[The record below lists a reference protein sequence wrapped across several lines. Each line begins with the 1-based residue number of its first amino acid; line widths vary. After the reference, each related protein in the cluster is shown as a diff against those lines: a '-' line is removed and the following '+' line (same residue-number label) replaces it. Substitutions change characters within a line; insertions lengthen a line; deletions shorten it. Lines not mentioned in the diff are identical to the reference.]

1 MQEFLSYLVKNI
13 AKNPD
18 DVQVE
23 EILEGT
29 TYNYQISVN
38 PDDMGLVIGK
48 EGRIIRSIRAL
59 AKSKAIKEGIMINVE
74 LLEPEGSTRGRK
86 EEAPAPEEVVAEEA
100 PVEEVA
106 VEETPKEDTSDDLA

>member
-1 MQEFLSYLVKNI
+1 MQEFLTYLVKNI
-13 AKNPD
+13 VKNPD

-48 EGRIIRSIRAL
+48 EGRIIRSVRAL
-59 AKSKAIKEGIMINVE
+59 AKSKAIKEGVMINVE

-86 EEAPAPEEVVAEEA
+86 EEAPKEEAPAEDEA
-100 PVEEVA
+100 PVEE
-106 VEETPKEDTSDDLA
+106 KTSEDDLA